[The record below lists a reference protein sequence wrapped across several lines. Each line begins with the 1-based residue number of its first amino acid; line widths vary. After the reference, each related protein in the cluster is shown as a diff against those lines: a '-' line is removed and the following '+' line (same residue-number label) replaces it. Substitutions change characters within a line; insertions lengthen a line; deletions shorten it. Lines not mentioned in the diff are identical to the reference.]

1 MTQERLQKIARWVEW
16 GSLAL
21 LAADLILYAAWV
33 VPVDRLAASEE
44 RRHEALTERLLEEK
58 EVVGRLEEFK
68 NAAPQTVQELGTFIN
83 KHIPPRRE
91 AYYRAARLIRELAD
105 HSGVQWT
112 GISYKLDPWRGE
124 PLRRLAVEV
133 RVEGPF
139 DALLNFT
146 HDLETTQEFVMV
158 ENCSVQGREGES
170 LALRLTAGMYLE
182 P

>member
-1 MTQERLQKIARWVEW
+1 MTRERLQKIARWFEW

-21 LAADLILYAAWV
+21 VAADLILYAAWV
-33 VPVDRLAASEE
+33 VPVNRLVTSEE
-44 RRHEALTERLLEEK
+44 RRHEELTERLLEEK

-68 NAAPQTVQELGTFIN
+68 NAGPQTVQELDTFIE

-91 AYYRAARLIRELAD
+91 AYYRAARMMRELAD
-105 HSGVQWT
+105 HSGLQLT
-112 GISYKLDPWRGE
+112 GISYKLDPWHGE

-139 DALLNFT
+139 DALLNFA
-146 HDLETTQEFVMV
+146 HDLETTKDFVMV
-158 ENCSVQGREGES
+158 ENCNVQGREGET
-170 LALRLTAGMYLE
+170 LAMRLTAGMYLE